1 MVKLGVILLVKLN
14 GAARDICALRQNF
27 DEIDLRRQIINLL
40 FPFVF
45 CGKVE
50 EGNFKTE
57 KKRGQKVKVSL
68 ESISPTFS
76 LQLFCLKVLCEAFFV
91 LSF

>member
-1 MVKLGVILLVKLN
+1 MGVMVKLGVILLVKLN
-14 GAARDICALRQNF
+14 GAARGICALRQNF

-50 EGNFKTE
+50 EGNFKTRRNRE
-57 KKRGQKVKVSL
+57 KRGKKVKVSL
-68 ESISPTFS
+68 ESISPTFKS
-76 LQLFCLKVLCEAFFV
+76 SFFV
-91 LSF
+91 